1 MANRVFGAHSVLCRR
16 PVRPQA
22 QSASI
27 YVVHSRLFHASIV
40 WSRSGGQVKKRRSRQ
55 DFNSYRLSPTSH
67 SSPRPAPAENVPSY
81 GDFMNLLRS
90 RLLNL
95 RLHSTKHS
103 LMSKFNIYAEMY
115 DQYLEDYCEAVRQL
129 PENQYYALHAPEYQ
143 DYMADRPTIP
153 HLGILCKI
161 QRATDSKMSAIVQ
174 IDNMLNVC
182 YVNFLQEK
190 ENAFS
195 SRTPIMT
202 RKSRQLANMDRPEEW
217 YPHTRGMKRKWILHV
232 GPTNSGKTYTALQRL
247 QNAKTG
253 IFAGPLRLLAR
264 EIYERFKAA
273 SRACNLVTGEE
284 IIMEFD
290 EFGNK
295 AGLSASTVEMVDQV
309 NEVDVAVIDEIQMI
323 CDPLRGWAWTAAVLG
338 LKAKELHLCGEERSV
353 GLLLSLAESVGDE
366 VVVNR
371 YKRLSPLEVEKH
383 SLTSSVEK
391 IRPGDAIVTFS
402 RQSIFAIKRK
412 IENET
417 QHKCAIIYGG
427 LPPETRARQAQLFND
442 PNSGFDVLIASD
454 AIGMGLNLSI
464 KRIVFESATK
474 FDGLSYRRVDPN
486 HMKQIAGRAGRYRSS
501 FEAANGTQTS
511 DADRLGLV
519 TTLDKEDRGY
529 LVKCMA
535 RDAVPITHAGVLPH
549 SNLVRRFAQEYPPSM
564 PFDILLTK
572 FYNLATASNNY
583 VTCSLQQQISVA
595 RMISEVGGLLVN
607 EKTAIVT
614 APANSRVGIISLI
627 MEEIC
632 KAIARGTPISLVD
645 IEHFDLDAIE
655 YADVSKPHTLKN
667 LEQLHLS
674 ITLYLWLSYRFPVV
688 LFDREGAME
697 LNVYVQ
703 ALIEK
708 CLNTIQFKRV
718 IRTYVDDDEIM
729 SESNAESHPVPEAP
743 SQFSFKS
750 RYGSQ
755 PARHGLT

>member
-1 MANRVFGAHSVLCRR
+1 M
-16 PVRPQA
+16 
-22 QSASI
+22 
-27 YVVHSRLFHASIV
+27 
-40 WSRSGGQVKKRRSRQ
+40 
-55 DFNSYRLSPTSH
+55 
-67 SSPRPAPAENVPSY
+67 
-81 GDFMNLLRS
+81 
-90 RLLNL
+90 
-95 RLHSTKHS
+95 
-103 LMSKFNIYAEMY
+103 
-115 DQYLEDYCEAVRQL
+115 
-129 PENQYYALHAPEYQ
+129 
-143 DYMADRPTIP
+143 
-153 HLGILCKI
+153 
-161 QRATDSKMSAIVQ
+161 
-174 IDNMLNVC
+174 
-182 YVNFLQEK
+182 
-190 ENAFS
+190 
-195 SRTPIMT
+195 
-202 RKSRQLANMDRPEEW
+202 SRQLANMDRPEEW

-273 SRACNLVTGEE
+273 GKACNLVTGEE

-383 SLTSSVEK
+383 SLTSSVDK

-529 LVKCMA
+529 LVRCMA
-535 RDAVPITHAGVLPH
+535 RDAVPIPHAGVLPH

-674 ITLYLWLSYRFPVV
+674 ITLYLWLSYAT
-688 LFDREGAME
+688 L
-697 LNVYVQ
+697 LL
-703 ALIEK
+703 AL
-708 CLNTIQFKRV
+708 
-718 IRTYVDDDEIM
+718 
-729 SESNAESHPVPEAP
+729 
-743 SQFSFKS
+743 
-750 RYGSQ
+750 
-755 PARHGLT
+755 

>member
-1 MANRVFGAHSVLCRR
+1 MANRLFGAHSILCQRAVCR
-16 PVRPQA
+16 GS
-22 QSASI
+22 QSVGA
-27 YVVHSRLFHASIV
+27 YVISTRLFHASM
-40 WSRSGGQVKKRRSRQ
+40 SRLRSGGQDKKRKRRH
-55 DFNSYRLSPTSH
+55 DFNSYRHSQAGH
-67 SSPRPAPAENVPSY
+67 SSPRPVPSENVPSY
-81 GDFMNLLRS
+81 GDFMNLIRS

-95 RLHSTKHS
+95 RLRSTKHS
-103 LMSKFNIYAEMY
+103 LMSQFNIHAELY
-115 DQYLEDYCEAVRQL
+115 DQYLEAYCESVRQL
-129 PENQYYALHAPEYQ
+129 PENQYYALHAPDYQ

-153 HLGILCKI
+153 HLGILCKV
-161 QRATDSKMSAIVQ
+161 QRASDSKMSAVMQ

-190 ENAFS
+190 ENALS
-195 SRTPIMT
+195 TRKPILT

-217 YPHTRGMKRKWILHV
+217 YPHTRQMKRKWILHV

-264 EIYERFKAA
+264 EIYERFKAVGK
-273 SRACNLVTGEE
+273 ACNLVTGEE
-284 IIMEFD
+284 IIMEYD
-290 EFGNK
+290 EFGNR

-338 LKAKELHLCGEERSV
+338 LKAKELHLCGEERAVS
-353 GLLLSLAESVGDE
+353 LLLSLAESVGDE
-366 VVVNR
+366 VEVNR

-383 SLTSSVEK
+383 SLSSSVDK
-391 IRPGDAIVTFS
+391 VRPGDAIVTFS

-427 LPPETRARQAQLFND
+427 LPPETRARQAELFND
-442 PNSGFDVLIASD
+442 PNSGFDVLVASD

-474 FDGLSYRRVDPN
+474 FDGLNYRRVDPN

-501 FEAANGTQTS
+501 FEAANGTQIS

-535 RDAVPITHAGVLPH
+535 RESVPITHAGVLPPG
-549 SNLVRRFAQEYPPSM
+549 NLVRLFAQEYPPSM

-627 MEEIC
+627 MEDIC
-632 KAIARGTPISLVD
+632 TAIAKGTPLSLVD
-645 IEHFDLDAIE
+645 IEHFDLDTME
-655 YADVSKPHTLKN
+655 YADVSKPHTLRN

-697 LNVYVQ
+697 FNVYVQ

-718 IRTYVDDDEIM
+718 IRNYVDDDDIM
-729 SESNAESHPVPEAP
+729 SESGDQSRSVSEAP
-743 SQFSFKS
+743 AQFSFTS
-750 RYGSQ
+750 RFGSQ
-755 PARHGLT
+755 PA

>member
-1 MANRVFGAHSVLCRR
+1 MANRLPVTQALLCRR
-16 PVRPQA
+16 PVCHICSYAHPA
-22 QSASI
+22 NK
-27 YVVHSRLFHASIV
+27 YEVHRRLFHTSNV
-40 WSRSGGQVKKRRSRQ
+40 WSRSGGQVKKRKSRQ
-55 DFNSYRLSPTSH
+55 DYNSYKLSPTGHGSL
-67 SSPRPAPAENVPSY
+67 RPAPADHVPSY

-95 RLHSTKHS
+95 RLRSTKQS
-103 LMSKFNIYAEMY
+103 LMAKFNIHAEMY
-115 DQYLEDYCEAVRQL
+115 DQYLEAYCELVRQL
-129 PENQYYALHAPEYQ
+129 PENQYYALHAPDYQ
-143 DYMADRPTIP
+143 DYMTDRPIIP

-190 ENAFS
+190 ETLS
-195 SRTPIMT
+195 SRTPIIA

-247 QNAKTG
+247 QNANTG

-273 SRACNLVTGEE
+273 GKACNLVTGEE

-290 EFGNK
+290 EFGNR

-338 LKAKELHLCGEERSV
+338 LKAKELHLCGEERAV
-353 GLLLSLAESVGDE
+353 GLLLSLAESVGDA

-383 SLTSSVEK
+383 SLTSSVDK

-417 QHKCAIIYGG
+417 QHKSAIIYGG

-442 PNSGFDVLIASD
+442 PNSGFDVLVASD

-474 FDGLSYRRVDPN
+474 FDGLSYRRVEPN

-501 FEAANGTQTS
+501 FETANGTQIS

-519 TTLDKEDRGY
+519 TTLDKEDHGY
-529 LVKCMA
+529 LVRCMA

-549 SNLVRRFAQEYPPSM
+549 GNLVRRFAQEYPPSM

-572 FYNLATASNNY
+572 FYNLATASSNY

-614 APANSRVGIISLI
+614 APANSRVGIIALI
-627 MEEIC
+627 MEEMC

-655 YADVSKPHTLKN
+655 YADVSKPYTLKN

-674 ITLYLWLSYRFPVV
+674 ITLYLWLSYRFPVI

-718 IRTYVDDDEIM
+718 IRNYVDDDEIM
-729 SESNAESHPVPEAP
+729 SETEVESPTVPDAP
-743 SQFSFKS
+743 PQFSFKS
-750 RYGSQ
+750 RFGSQ
-755 PARHGLT
+755 SA